1 MSLDIKI
8 TWVLLATNI
17 ALASCFV
24 IHRNVK
30 RFGSDNNLQQLSV
43 NEVLNTDFPS
53 SLLFNASVDWL
64 RTENLQSLAPIQT
77 VKSLINEAKS
87 NPEILDN
94 LSATIAPYVLQLG
107 SKVQAEKR
115 SLKDLLGKESTEKFL
130 SSVENADLYDPV
142 VVRSFLRAPAIEKMI
157 GGILY
162 EAIFEFLQR
171 VDIIGNIVNNL
182 PIIGP
187 IRQQIVKEFKK
198 SLDMTLGNQ
207 IKAFLASFN
216 RIAVQRMADFVL
228 SSENKKLFSK
238 ANRNLVDAFIS
249 KPVSSLVPTT
259 SVINRL
265 YNDTWIAV
273 KDIDVKD
280 FDKGLDALYESAG
293 NVTIAEVIDID
304 KAVVMFPTI
313 REAVERNIAR
323 FASSESGSNFIAHI
337 KKS

>member
-1 MSLDIKI
+1 M
-8 TWVLLATNI
+8 
-17 ALASCFV
+17 
-24 IHRNVK
+24 
-30 RFGSDNNLQQLSV
+30 
-43 NEVLNTDFPS
+43 
-53 SLLFNASVDWL
+53 
-64 RTENLQSLAPIQT
+64 
-77 VKSLINEAKS
+77 KSFINEAKS

-94 LSATIAPYVLQLG
+94 LSASIAPYVLQLG

-198 SLDMTLGNQ
+198 SLDLTLGNQ

-249 KPVSSLVPTT
+249 KSVSSLVPTT

-265 YNDTWIAV
+265 YNDTWIAI